1 MEHRSVSEQIIK
13 GVGGKE
19 NIGMLTHCT
28 TRLRFNLI
36 ENTKADLDA
45 LSKIDGVVGVTQ
57 NVQTQVIIGNEVNE
71 VYDIVTQL
79 IGDVSENQNATAQ
92 EDQGLIAKLLD
103 FVVVFLQPIVP
114 AIAGGGVLKSIL
126 LLFSLFNLIN
136 PEGSTYQILNYI
148 GDAALYFLPL
158 LVSIT
163 TARKLRVHEL
173 VAVATTGALL
183 LPRLSTMLQEG
194 TTLFTLSVPHIE

>member
-1 MEHRSVSEQIIK
+1 MEHRSVAEQIIK

-71 VYDIVTQL
+71 VYDMVTQL

-92 EDQGLIAKLLD
+92 EDQGLIAKMLD
-103 FVVVFLQPIVP
+103 FVVVFFTAYCSSDCWRRCFKIHL
-114 AIAGGGVLKSIL
+114 IAFFI
-126 LLFSLFNLIN
+126 I
-136 PEGSTYQILNYI
+136 
-148 GDAALYFLPL
+148 
-158 LVSIT
+158 
-163 TARKLRVHEL
+163 
-173 VAVATTGALL
+173 
-183 LPRLSTMLQEG
+183 
-194 TTLFTLSVPHIE
+194 